1 MGRPCSP
8 VTALPCITLLGGTTA
23 LLALHTDTVSCRRWP
38 DHLKG
43 RLPGQGNC
51 LSEIH
56 AVNFFAST
64 KQCYMV
70 IRGMPRG
77 AGLGMLRSSPSILWK
92 GMLWKSNQT
101 LQAGSAVG
109 QCALN
114 SSVRTVGHSSGLQDL
129 APEYRNW
136 DCSSWRYVSEA
147 SLRASSKIPEGL
159 TLCSNFNGAALFL
172 ALQIF

>member
-8 VTALPCITLLGGTTA
+8 VTTVPCIALLGGTTA
-23 LLALHTDTVSCRRWP
+23 PLALHTDTISWWRWP

-56 AVNFFAST
+56 VVNFFAST
-64 KQCYMV
+64 KQCCTV
-70 IRGMPRG
+70 ISGMLRG
-77 AGLGMLRSSPSILWK
+77 AGLGMLHSSPSILWK
-92 GMLWKSNQT
+92 GMLWKSNQM

-114 SSVRTVGHSSGLQDL
+114 SSVRTVGHSPGF

-147 SLRASSKIPEGL
+147 SWRASSKIPEGL
-159 TLCSNFNGAALFL
+159 TLCSNFNRAALFL